1 MPLSV
6 ITTLGDIKGLCLVLL
21 PSSVPQIDEKKQY
34 IASATNV
41 KQFVKVV
48 KKKWKQEKE
57 MNFNLASDGC

>member
-1 MPLSV
+1 
-6 ITTLGDIKGLCLVLL
+6 
-21 PSSVPQIDEKKQY
+21 VPQIDEKKQY